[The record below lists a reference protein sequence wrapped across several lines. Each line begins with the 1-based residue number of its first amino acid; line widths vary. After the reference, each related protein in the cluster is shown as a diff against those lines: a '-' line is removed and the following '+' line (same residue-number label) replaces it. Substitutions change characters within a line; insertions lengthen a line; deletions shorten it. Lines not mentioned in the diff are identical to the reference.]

1 MKLTKKQQIYRLK
14 KMFGNKADLIDFDAE
29 VDGRLNYEENKR
41 KINRRFKSF
50 KARQQKETFRS
61 SPTAL
66 FNKAQNIFKSR
77 SKRSRAI
84 DGNRTAVK
92 TFNHKILKKSQF
104 ETWRKNPNKY
114 DITNID
120 NKGTY
125 YNEKPV
131 KLIKKRNVDFDD
143 IL

>member
-14 KMFGNKADLIDFDAE
+14 KMFGSKADLIDFESE

-41 KINRRFKSF
+41 KITRKFKSI
-50 KARQQKETFRS
+50 KSKPQKETFRG

-77 SKRSRAI
+77 SRRSKAI
-84 DGNRTAVK
+84 DGSRTAVK
-92 TFNHKILKKSQF
+92 TFNHKILKQSQF
-104 ETWRKNPNKY
+104 DRWRKNPNKY
-114 DITNID
+114 DITNVD
-120 NKGTY
+120 NKGSY
-125 YNEKPV
+125 YYEKP
-131 KLIKKRNVDFDD
+131 KKIIKRKNIDFDD